1 MSTREEKRQ
10 ARISRYEALARKA
23 ECASQNAFKQSQ
35 NAVAGIPPGQPIL
48 VGHHSEKQHRRAI
61 ERSWNL
67 MDKSVEATHKAEYY
81 RRKAE
86 AAARNTA
93 IYAEDE
99 DAEERLET
107 KIAELERLQ
116 EKMKAANKVIRNGKL
131 LTEQKISALIELG
144 FSESDAKKTLLPNCF
159 GHIGFAEY
167 TLKNNNARIRDA
179 KARLERIKVL
189 RNTAPKEYTIG
200 EVRVIENTTENRLQL
215 FFDDKPS
222 LKVRTELKRH
232 GFRWS
237 RYNECWQAYLN
248 RSQIDRAKTII
259 AGINE

>member
-23 ECASQNAFKQSQ
+23 ECASQSAFEQSQ
-35 NAVAGIPPGQPIL
+35 NAVAGIPPGQPIP
-48 VGHHSEKQHRRAI
+48 VGRHSEKQHRRAI

-116 EKMKAANKVIRNGKL
+116 EKMKAANKVIRNVKL

-215 FFDDKPS
+215 FFDGIPS
-222 LKVRTELKRH
+222 EKVRTELKRH

-248 RSQIDRAKTII
+248 RFQIDRAKTII
-259 AGINE
+259 EGINE

>member
-10 ARISRYEALARKA
+10 ARISRYEALAQKA
-23 ECASQNAFKQSQ
+23 ECASKSAFEQSQ

-48 VGHHSEKQHRRAI
+48 VGHHSEKHHRRAI
-61 ERSWNL
+61 ERSWHL
-67 MDKSVEATHKAEYY
+67 MDKSLEATHKAEYY

-99 DAEERLET
+99 DAEGRLEA

-116 EKMKAANKVIRNGKL
+116 EKMKTANKVIRNGKL
-131 LTEQKISALIELG
+131 HTEQKISALCELG
-144 FSESDAKKTLLPNCF
+144 FSEPDARKALLPDCF
-159 GHIGFAEY
+159 GQIGFSGY

-179 KARLERIKVL
+179 KARLEKIKVL
-189 RNTAPKEYTIG
+189 RNTESKESVIG
-200 EVRVIENTTENRLQL
+200 EVRVVENTTENRLQL
-215 FFDDKPS
+215 FFKGKPS
-222 LKVRTELKRH
+222 ETVRTKLKSQ

-237 RYNECWQAYLN
+237 RYNGCWQSYLN

-259 AGINE
+259 EGINE